1 MVALGLVVPVRRD
14 DEPRD
19 AVDAPAEDAQHVE
32 RRLVRPVDVLDHDDR
47 GAVGLREERPRHRP
61 GVRPGREQLLER
73 PARAVG
79 DVGERAERARRG
91 EVLARPGEDPR
102 LRSPAELA
110 DERGLADPGLAAD
123 EHEPAALAP
132 GLREDVEQ
140 RLPFE
145 QAGHRLVRDDCG
157 GFEWFIWQMFADVA
171 SERDLSSL
179 TRRRRLG
186 FGHAGRGDS

>member
-1 MVALGLVVPVRRD
+1 MVALGFVVPVRRD
-14 DEPRD
+14 HEPRD

-47 GAVGLREERPRHRP
+47 GAVELREQRPRHRP
-61 GVRPGREQLLER
+61 RVRPGREQLRQR

-79 DVGERAERARRG
+79 DVSERAERARRG
-91 EVLARPGEDPR
+91 EVLARPGKDPR
-102 LRSPAELA
+102 VRSPAELA

-123 EHEPAALAP
+123 EHEPAALP
-132 GLREDVEQ
+132 PSLREEAEQ
-140 RLPFE
+140 RLPLE

-157 GFEWFIWQMFADVA
+157 GFERFIRQMFADVA
-171 SERDLSSL
+171 PERDLPPR